1 MLVVEERDH
10 ITGNI
15 RGHSI
20 NKSTHARLTGLI
32 IGKSQCK
39 HDGQPEERAND
50 DEPGTSLA
58 VASVHE
64 EEKHEGGLGG
74 GAGQGNDNVE
84 RAKIPESRP
93 GREARAENEREDDGD
108 VALRVTD
115 VFGMFRRALFAPLSM
130 TL

>member
-1 MLVVEERDH
+1 MLDLRELRSGSVIGRSRNEAA
-10 ITGNI
+10 
-15 RGHSI
+15 
-20 NKSTHARLTGLI
+20 HARLTGLV

-64 EEKHEGGLGG
+64 EENHEGGLGG
-74 GAGQGNDNVE
+74 GDGQGNDNVE

-93 GREARAENEREDDGD
+93 GREARAENEREEDGEVD
-108 VALRVTD
+108 LWGND
-115 VFGMFRRALFAPLSM
+115 VFGMFRHVVFSPFS
-130 TL
+130 